1 MHFLKTCL
9 SFCFKPFWPSVQLMD
24 SFVCSQYREGVKAA
38 AGRITKLVFTFSE
51 VVDIFFVASV
61 KNSRYWSLKTIW
73 CNRWSC
79 HKNKAQWGIVL
90 AAGLQLACF
99 ASTRTFLIVCDNF
112 WHLVSIIVWC
122 QDFGAPTPLHPP
134 KKTTT
139 TNFVWWSCQVKK
151 RPPLRPLLWWF
162 WTSNNNKYFFAKIL
176 WTNIWNSYKNS
187 NKAQKQNSDKKTQLW
202 VPCVFDNV

>member
-24 SFVCSQYREGVKAA
+24 SSVCSQYREGVKAA

-51 VVDIFFVASV
+51 VVDILLLPVSKIPGINCCKLFG
-61 KNSRYWSLKTIW
+61 
-73 CNRWSC
+73 C
-79 HKNKAQWGIVL
+79 HKNKVQWGIVL

-151 RPPLRPLLWWF
+151 A
-162 WTSNNNKYFFAKIL
+162 TSAEAPFMVKLDF
-176 WTNIWNSYKNS
+176 
-187 NKAQKQNSDKKTQLW
+187 
-202 VPCVFDNV
+202 